1 MFMEIRG
8 TEKMKNITKEEINIK
23 EFFEKYPNVAIAL
36 SGGVDSVF
44 LVYMAKKYAKSVKA
58 YFIKSVFQPEFEKK
72 DAEKI
77 CRQLGVDLKI
87 LNVDVLS
94 NKLVTDNPVNR
105 CYYCK
110 QGVFGTILEAA
121 KNDGMTVILD
131 GTNASDDAD
140 DRPGMKALQ
149 EMKVLSPLRMCGYV
163 KSEIRKQSKEAGL
176 FVYNKPSYACLA
188 TRIPTGTEIDEEKI
202 KQVETAETFLFNLG
216 FSDFRVRWMD
226 NKAKIQMPESR
237 LQALME
243 KREVVLKELSKIF
256 DEVLLDLK
264 TR

>member
-1 MFMEIRG
+1 
-8 TEKMKNITKEEINIK
+8 MKNITKEEMNIK

-58 YFIKSVFQPEFEKK
+58 YFVKSVFQPEFEKK

-110 QGVFGTILEAA
+110 QGVFETILEAA

-163 KSEIRKQSKEAGL
+163 KSEI
-176 FVYNKPSYACLA
+176 
-188 TRIPTGTEIDEEKI
+188 DEEKI
-202 KQVETAETFLFNLG
+202 KQVETAETFLFDLG
-216 FSDFRVRWMD
+216 FSDFRVRWME
-226 NKAKIQMPESR
+226 NKAKIQIPESQ

-243 KREVVLKELSKIF
+243 KREIVLEELSKIF
-256 DEVLLDLK
+256 DEVLLDLR

>member
-1 MFMEIRG
+1 
-8 TEKMKNITKEEINIK
+8 MKNITKEEINIK

-58 YFIKSVFQPEFEKK
+58 YFVKSVFQPEFEKK

-149 EMKVLSPLRMCGYV
+149 ES
-163 KSEIRKQSKEAGL
+163 
-176 FVYNKPSYACLA
+176 
-188 TRIPTGTEIDEEKI
+188 
-202 KQVETAETFLFNLG
+202 
-216 FSDFRVRWMD
+216 
-226 NKAKIQMPESR
+226 
-237 LQALME
+237 
-243 KREVVLKELSKIF
+243 
-256 DEVLLDLK
+256 
-264 TR
+264 

>member
-8 TEKMKNITKEEINIK
+8 TEKMKNITKEEMNIK

-58 YFIKSVFQPEFEKK
+58 YFVKSVFQPEFEKK

-131 GTNASDDAD
+131 GTNASDD
-140 DRPGMKALQ
+140 
-149 EMKVLSPLRMCGYV
+149 
-163 KSEIRKQSKEAGL
+163 
-176 FVYNKPSYACLA
+176 
-188 TRIPTGTEIDEEKI
+188 EKI
-202 KQVETAETFLFNLG
+202 KQVETAETFLFDLG

-226 NKAKIQMPESR
+226 NKAKIQMPESQ

-243 KREVVLKELSKIF
+243 KREIVLEELSKIF
-256 DEVLLDLK
+256 DEVLLDLR